1 MSKLHHSRRRF
12 LGHAAHLLAAGAVLP
27 LTRPAMASMPNARLL
42 AFEHTHTGERLS
54 LVFSLGDHYLPESLR
69 RLNLFLRDHYSGEVG
84 NIDPQLFDLLY
95 GIRQELS
102 CETAFQVISGYRC
115 PETNSRLRKGRG
127 GGVAKRSLHME
138 GKAIDIRLAGVP
150 LSDLRDA
157 AMAQNGGGVGYYAGS
172 DFVHVDTGRVR
183 TW

>member
-1 MSKLHHSRRRF
+1 MSKLHNSRRRF
-12 LGHAAHLLAAGAVLP
+12 LGHAAQLLAAGVVLP
-27 LTRPAMASMPNARLL
+27 LARPALASLPNARQL

-54 LVFSLGDHYLPESLR
+54 VVFSLGDQYIPESLR

-95 GIRQELS
+95 AIRQEVDS
-102 CETAFQVISGYRC
+102 GQVFQVISGYRC
-115 PETNSRLRKGRG
+115 PATNSRLRKGRSS
-127 GGVAKRSLHME
+127 GVARQSLHMD

-157 AMAQNGGGVGYYAGS
+157 AISRNRGGVGYYAGS

-183 TW
+183 SW

>member
-1 MSKLHHSRRRF
+1 MSKLYDSRRRF
-12 LGHAAHLLAAGAVLP
+12 FGHAARLLAAGVALP
-27 LTRPAMASMPNARLL
+27 LTRPALASLPNARQL

-54 LVFSLGDHYLPESLR
+54 VVFSLGDHYLAESLN
-69 RLNLFLRDHYSGEVG
+69 RLNVFLRDHYSGEVG

-95 GIRQELS
+95 GIKQELG

-115 PETNSRLRKGRG
+115 PQTNSRLRKSRG
-127 GGVAKRSLHME
+127 GGVARQSLHIE

-157 AMAQNGGGVGYYAGS
+157 ALAQSRGGVGYYASS
-172 DFVHVDTGRVR
+172 DFVHVDTGRLR